1 VPHFETGNL
10 RLYYEDLGQ
19 GEPIIA
25 NHGLAEDCG
34 CWRDTGVTVRLA
46 ERYRVVSMDMRGRGQ
61 TVVTAEPWGYDADTV
76 ADIQELLDFFETV
89 AEIGKAYQ

>member
-1 VPHFETGNL
+1 
-10 RLYYEDLGQ
+10 
-19 GEPIIA
+19 
-25 NHGLAEDCG
+25 
-34 CWRDTGVTVRLA
+34 
-46 ERYRVVSMDMRGRGQ
+46 MDMRGRGQ